1 MILLLLWQ
9 QKDMMGGVGL
19 VAVCW
24 AAGVTEDLQTDRFF
38 AILEVRM
45 SVQQNV
51 FDDSLVA
58 EEVVSRGNFFYQIAH
73 IVVNPMHPI
82 APVRM
87 SPEKTHKL
95 MGFSMEVIIL
105 GVNTMYMLF

>member
-58 EEVVSRGNFFYQIAH
+58 EEVVSRGEFLPNTS
-73 IVVNPMHPI
+73 
-82 APVRM
+82 R
-87 SPEKTHKL
+87 KL
-95 MGFSMEVIIL
+95 CHTPKSCKH
-105 GVNTMYMLF
+105 TYM